1 MTSVIYSD
9 ILVST
14 KEAMKAKDKNLVEA
28 LRLISNEIKMHA
40 IDNRIEL
47 PPEDSISINIMTKM
61 VKQRKDAID
70 QFENANRPELAE
82 KEKYQLEVIRKFL
95 PNQLS
100 PDETKELVAAKINE
114 MNLSSMADIGKLMQE
129 IKKEPAGTI
138 DMSLVSKLAKEM
150 IT

>member
-100 PDETKELVAAKINE
+100 PDETKELVAAKIKE

-138 DMSLVSKLAKEM
+138 DLSLVSKLAKEM

>member
-100 PDETKELVAAKINE
+100 PDETKELVAVKIKE
-114 MNLSSMADIGKLMQE
+114 LNLSSMADIGKLMQE

>member
-82 KEKYQLEVIRKFL
+82 KENYQLEVIRKFL

-100 PDETKELVAAKINE
+100 PDETKELVAAKIKE